1 VTSAASLRHVRP
13 TGAHMTDST
22 DELRWKKTKIRM
34 FIVAC
39 AVATMVLLG
48 VVIRLIS

>member
-1 VTSAASLRHVRP
+1 MTVTAN
-13 TGAHMTDST
+13 
-22 DELRWKKTKIRM
+22 ELRWKKTKIRM

-48 VVIRLIS
+48 VVVSLVT